1 MRMRLAVFVLPVSA
15 AVFAQPQPSPLL
27 RSMNETAQ
35 AQLTR
40 REAAIAAIHTRVQAQ
55 ARQRDVRAKILE
67 LIGGLPSYRGP
78 LHARVTGRLTN
89 PVYSMEKVIFESLPH
104 YYVTANLYL
113 PAAGG
118 AGKHPAVLLSAGH
131 SQEGKT
137 ENHRIAASLASKG
150 FVALTYDPL
159 GLGERKQ
166 TFDARIGRSIAGCC
180 ANEHLQAGAQSQ
192 FIGQSVARYFIF
204 DAMRALDYLESRPEV
219 DASRI
224 GAAGCSGG
232 GCLTTYIAA
241 LDPRIKAAAPA
252 CYLNSLRVLF
262 AGPNPDSE
270 MSLPRFLEAG
280 LDHAD
285 FLEIVAPKP
294 WLILATEDDFFTPAG
309 ARMVYEEARRWY
321 RFYDAEERV
330 RFFVGSGPHGTPLE
344 TREAINEWMIRWLAG
359 GQGDPKEPRDLTLY
373 VDRDLQVTESGQVE
387 NEPSSRKIFEVIR
400 EEFQTLRRPRD
411 VAALRAELQRLNH
424 AATYQPWEAAS
435 KLTLPKSSTQ
445 QRHPALLIVK
455 DRQSTE
461 LAGKAAAAGAVVL
474 ELEPRDSPADHDNRP
489 YLGNWLTNLRADQI
503 GLNLPALR
511 ARDIRQGVDLLAA
524 RSEVDPAR
532 IYAMARDAK
541 GVWLLMAA
549 ALDPRLSR
557 IWLDRTPPTLA
568 SALDQALNT
577 NLFDALIPGFL
588 LHWDLPDLAGL
599 AGNRLVQWSDPIDW
613 AGRPWADRSSGSRFV
628 YRKAAQGDDEFLASL
643 LRGD

>member
-1 MRMRLAVFVLPVSA
+1 MRLTALFLLLPV
-15 AVFAQPQPSPLL
+15 AVVAQPPQSPLL
-27 RSMNETAQ
+27 RSMNERPP

-40 REAAIAAIHTRVQAQ
+40 REAAIAAVHTKAQAE

-67 LIGGLPSYRGP
+67 LIGGLPTYRGP

-89 PVYSMEKVIFESLPH
+89 AVYSMEKVIFESLPH

-113 PAAGG
+113 PAGGG

-131 SQEGKT
+131 SQAGKT

-150 FVALTYDPL
+150 FVTLTYDPL

-192 FIGQSVARYFIF
+192 LIGQSVARYFIF

-219 DASRI
+219 DAARI

-262 AGPNPDSE
+262 AGPDPDSE
-270 MSLPRFLEAG
+270 MSMPRFLAAG

-285 FLEIVAPKP
+285 FLEMVAPKP
-294 WLILATEDDFFTPAG
+294 WLILATDGDFFTPAG
-309 ARMVYEEARRWY
+309 ARMVYDEARHWY
-321 RFYDAEERV
+321 RFYDAEDRV
-330 RFFVGSGPHGTPLE
+330 RFFVGPGPHGTPIE

-359 GQGDPKEPRDLTLY
+359 GHGDPKEPRELPLY
-373 VDRDLQVTESGQVE
+373 SDRDLQVTESGQVE

-400 EEFQTLRRPRD
+400 EEFQALKQPRD
-411 VAALRAELQRLNH
+411 AEALRAELQRLNNV
-424 AATYQPWEAAS
+424 ANPPWEAAS
-435 KLTLPKSSTQ
+435 KLTLPTSSPP
-445 QRHPALLIVK
+445 RHPALLIVK
-455 DRQSTE
+455 DRQSAE

-474 ELEPRDSPADHDNRP
+474 ELEPRDSPADNDNRP

-503 GLNLPALR
+503 GLNLPSLR
-511 ARDIRQGVDLLAA
+511 ARDIGHGVDLLAA
-524 RSEVDPAR
+524 RSDVDPAR
-532 IYAMARDAK
+532 IYAVARDAK

-588 LHWDLPDLAGL
+588 LHWDLPDMARLVGK
-599 AGNRLVQWSDPIDW
+599 RLVQWTDPVDW
-613 AGRPWADRSSGSRFV
+613 AGRPWADRSSPRFV

-643 LRGD
+643 LRSN